1 MSRQRKAPP
10 GCYWRGNTLWGRI
23 KVRGRLVRWSLAT
36 DDPAIA
42 KARRQAGKGRAIA
55 DVHGDARRTFEEAF
69 TAWDVQLT
77 RSVGPKTAKR
87 YLCSL
92 KQLAPWL
99 DGRGLS
105 DIDGRLVAE
114 MIRERQRAG
123 VTNATIK
130 RDLGALSSI
139 MNFAILQGWI
149 ETNPVLPK
157 LTLVRERRDPIMLPS
172 DRDIA
177 LVMQRAPGM
186 VGAMITAALKT
197 GARED
202 ELAKAKRIGHLDHAR
217 KQLTVV
223 GKRNKLRVIDLVP
236 FDGYEFF
243 TALPA
248 YVGKPHLFWHDQ
260 GAPYTSF
267 APTFNKLMNR
277 IEAWAQANG
286 VEFRRFRFHH
296 LRHRHAV
303 DWLKSG
309 RDIYT
314 LQGRLGHTSV
324 KTTEGYWVEAL
335 FREDPRRYL
344 QPPYDQTQGP
354 LPLRRSSGA
363 QKETRRRSHR

>member
-1 MSRQRKAPP
+1 
-10 GCYWRGNTLWGRI
+10 
-23 KVRGRLVRWSLAT
+23 
-36 DDPAIA
+36 
-42 KARRQAGKGRAIA
+42 
-55 DVHGDARRTFEEAF
+55 VHGDARRTFEEAF
-69 TAWDVQLT
+69 TAWDCQLT
-77 RSVGPKTAKR
+77 RSVGAKTAKR
-87 YLCSL
+87 YLVSL

-99 DGRGLS
+99 DGRGLA

-123 VTNATIK
+123 VTNATVK

-157 LTLVRERRDPIMLPS
+157 LALVPERRDPIVLPS

-177 LVMQRAPGM
+177 LVMECAPGM

-202 ELAKAKRIGHLDHAR
+202 ELAKAKRIDIDHAR
-217 KQLTVV
+217 KQLTII
-223 GKRNKLRVIDLVP
+223 GKRNRLRVIDLLP
-236 FDGYEFF
+236 FEGYEFL

-248 YVGKPHLFWHDQ
+248 FVGKAHLFWHDK
-260 GAPYTSF
+260 GEPYASF
-267 APTFNKLMNR
+267 APTFGKLMR
-277 IEAWAQANG
+277 RVQAWAKARG

-309 RDIYT
+309 RDIYS
-314 LQGRLGHTSV
+314 LQGRLGHTSI
-324 KTTEGYWVEAL
+324 KTTEM
-335 FREDPRRYL
+335 YL
-344 QPPYDQTQGP
+344 DYLTPDEIQIAKFGNRAVGITKSDT
-354 LPLRRSSGA
+354 SA
-363 QKETRRRSHR
+363 AAK